1 MSTVLDVQPDD
12 ENVTEP
18 DCFLTVTVNEAAAVP
33 LTDREA
39 GVT

>member
-18 DCFLTVTVNEAAAVP
+18 DCFLTVIVNDPAAVP
-33 LTDREA
+33 LTVSED

>member
-1 MSTVLDVQPDD
+1 MSTVLDEQPDD

-18 DCFLTVTVNEAAAVP
+18 EAFLTVIVNDAEPVP

-39 GVT
+39 GDT

>member
-18 DCFLTVTVNEAAAVP
+18 EFFLTAIVNDPAAVP
-33 LTDREA
+33 STDREA

>member
-1 MSTVLDVQPDD
+1 MLTVLDVQPDD
-12 ENVTEP
+12 EKVTEP
-18 DCFLTVTVNEAAAVP
+18 ELFLTVTVNDAAVVP

>member
-1 MSTVLDVQPDD
+1 MPTVLDAQPDD

-18 DCFLTVTVNEAAAVP
+18 EFFLTAIVNDPAAVP
-33 LTDREA
+33 LTVREV

>member
-18 DCFLTVTVNEAAAVP
+18 EFFLTAIVNDPAAVP
-33 LTDREA
+33 LTVREA

>member
-1 MSTVLDVQPDD
+1 MVTVLDVQPDD

-18 DCFLTVTVNEAAAVP
+18 ELFLTVIVNDTAPVP
-33 LTDREA
+33 LTVREE